1 MKRNIANMSM
11 FLGCS
16 SVLND
21 VVDVVDPPFVPQES
35 NMINIL
41 KEIYGVD
48 ERSGLPKG
56 DLAYYLSPDGN
67 PQVKQWLENNLL
79 KPRAQK
85 VGTSLEGVTDDMI
98 AECQRGK
105 DENVHDY
112 QLRLQSIFNDCQNII
127 NSSKRP
133 NND

>member
-1 MKRNIANMSM
+1 MKRNISNMSM

-16 SVLND
+16 AVLND

-35 NMINIL
+35 NMMNIL
-41 KEIYGVD
+41 KEIFCVD
-48 ERSGLPKG
+48 ERSGLPIG
-56 DLAYYLSPDGN
+56 DLSYYLSPDGN
-67 PQVKQWLENNLL
+67 PHVKEWLENNLL

-85 VGTSLEGVTDDMI
+85 NGTSLEGVTDDMI

-112 QLRLQSIFNDCQNII
+112 QLRLQSIFNECQTII
-127 NSSKRP
+127 NNSKTP
-133 NND
+133 HND